1 MSSQKIYAIVR
12 LDRENCG
19 HGDTSPIAKLATK
32 EAYSVVPH
40 PVFRT
45 RHNAEEYLAK
55 WAKEHY
61 FKHSIMELELI

>member
-1 MSSQKIYAIVR
+1 MKIYALVNIS
-12 LDRENCG
+12 RENCG

-32 EAYSVVPH
+32 ETYAIVPH

-55 WAKEHY
+55 WKKEHY
-61 FKHSIMELELI
+61 FAPEIFELDLI